1 MQIILLEKIHKLGAL
16 GDTVNVKS
24 GYARNFL
31 IPQGKA
37 TEATPENLKKLESRR
52 AELEKKQAEILAD
65 ATARGNKL
73 NGVVITMSVK
83 AGTEGRLFGS
93 VTNSDIAEA
102 VTNAGV
108 KLEKHEVRIP
118 HGSIRSIG
126 EHEVTLTLHPDVV
139 VTIQVNV
146 IAE

>member
-102 VTNAGV
+102 VSNAGV

-139 VTIQVNV
+139 VAIQVNV
-146 IAE
+146 VAE